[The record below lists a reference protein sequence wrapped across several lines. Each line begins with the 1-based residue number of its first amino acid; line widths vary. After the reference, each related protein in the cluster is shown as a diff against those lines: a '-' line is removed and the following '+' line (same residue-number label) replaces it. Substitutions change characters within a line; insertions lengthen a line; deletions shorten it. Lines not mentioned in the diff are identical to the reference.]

1 MSHFERLIKEM
12 IKEELKEEIDDYS
25 LNKVALQ
32 IQWALNIKNYYFPK
46 LVNKNIE
53 NKEDLIYHLENLPDF
68 YSSWEAEKFE
78 EFLFKCFQA
87 IKKDKEKEANRKKLE
102 KLKRLEEEIEELRK
116 EIYGNYK
123 EEDKRKNQIK
133 KGG

>member
-1 MSHFERLIKEM
+1 MSHFEKLIREM
-12 IKEELKEEIDDYS
+12 IEEELKEEADDFS

-46 LVNKNIE
+46 LINKNIE

-68 YSSWEAEKFE
+68 YSSWETEKFE
-78 EFLFKCFQA
+78 DFLFKCFQA
-87 IKKDKEKEANRKKLE
+87 IKKDKEEEANRKKLE

-116 EIYGNYK
+116 EIYGNHIEKDRK
-123 EEDKRKNQIK
+123 EKYLGIQK
-133 KGG
+133 